1 MASAQTATPST
12 MQKMA
17 AEIFSDMV
25 MQEAINDKTIQVK
38 EQIKDQEGQYHDVS
52 AKSDL
57 LHHHKHG
64 HEEDEE
70 DEDEFGDDEE
80 EKIMRDIRE
89 RRMMEMKNVYQE
101 KQENL
106 IKGHGK
112 YTEITEEEF
121 LPNVTGSKFVLCH
134 FYHQDFER
142 CKIMDMHL
150 RKIAAQHTEAKFVT
164 LNAEKAPFFIKKL
177 QIQVL
182 PTVLCFID
190 GIAVDRV
197 VGFGDMGNKDDF
209 QTLALTR
216 RLIKSGVLKAL
227 NKNEC
232 GHIKVKRGKDSDDDS
247 DIDDDQ

>member
-1 MASAQTATPST
+1 MAGAETATPST

-25 MQEAINDKTIQVK
+25 MEEAIKDKTIQVK
-38 EQIKDQEGQYHDVS
+38 EQLKDQEGQLHDLS
-52 AKSDL
+52 MKSDL
-57 LHHHKHG
+57 LHDHR
-64 HEEDEE
+64 HEDDED
-70 DEDEFGDDEE
+70 DDEFGDAEE
-80 EKIMRDIRE
+80 EKIMRDFRE
-89 RRMMEMKNVYQE
+89 RRMQQMKNVYQE

-142 CKIMDMHL
+142 CKIVDMHL
-150 RKIAAQHTEAKFVT
+150 RKIAATHAEAKFVF

-182 PTVLCFID
+182 PTILCFID

-197 VGFGDMGNKDDF
+197 VGFEDMGNKDDF
-209 QTLALTR
+209 PTLALTR
-216 RLIKSGVLKAL
+216 RLIKTGVLKAL

-232 GHIKVKRGKDSDDDS
+232 G
-247 DIDDDQ
+247 

>member
-1 MASAQTATPST
+1 MAGAQAETPST

-25 MQEAINDKTIQVK
+25 MEEAIKDKTIQVK
-38 EQIKDQEGQYHDVS
+38 EQLKDQEGQLHDVS
-52 AKSDL
+52 KKSDL
-57 LHHHKHG
+57 LHDHH
-64 HEEDEE
+64 HEDDED
-70 DEDEFGDDEE
+70 DDEFGDHEE
-80 EKIMRDIRE
+80 EKIMRDFRE
-89 RRMMEMKNVYQE
+89 RRMQQMKNVYQE

-106 IKGHGK
+106 IKGHGQ
-112 YTEITEEEF
+112 YTEITEEQF

-142 CKIMDMHL
+142 CKIVDMHL
-150 RKIAAQHTEAKFVT
+150 RKIAATHAEAKFVY

-182 PTVLCFID
+182 PTILCFID

-197 VGFGDMGNKDDF
+197 VGFEDMGNKDDF
-209 QTLALTR
+209 PTLALTR

-232 GHIKVKRGKDSDDDS
+232 G
-247 DIDDDQ
+247 